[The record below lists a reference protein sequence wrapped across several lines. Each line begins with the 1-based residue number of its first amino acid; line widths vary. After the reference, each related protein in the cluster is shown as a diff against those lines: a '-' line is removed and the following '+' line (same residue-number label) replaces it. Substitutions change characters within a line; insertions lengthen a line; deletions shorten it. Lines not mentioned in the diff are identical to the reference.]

1 MKVIKEVIR
10 TGILAAVLALCGT
23 AYAQSPHG
31 LTYTQVSVAPGT
43 KVTIQGMEMV
53 SVQVP
58 VRQFTMDKRYAVRFL
73 APLFSNGEE
82 EFVAADIY
90 TQHSNA
96 PLENANATI
105 DGVPVRIDV
114 LDGRTYGVHTGI
126 DELTFL
132 TTNRL
137 QVESNATALVTAKL
151 GDTLLTYYCS
161 FYQTD
166 HDVALGLN
174 EYRGTAQ
181 AAYGRYTD
189 PVNLISQAN
198 GLDKCIDYLRI
209 IALN

>member
-1 MKVIKEVIR
+1 MNAIKEALR
-10 TGILAAVLALCGT
+10 TGSMVALLAACSA
-23 AYAQSPHG
+23 AYAQSPHS

-43 KVTIQGMEMV
+43 KVTIQDMEMV
-53 SVQVP
+53 AVQVP
-58 VRQFTMDKRYAVRFL
+58 VRQFTTDKRYAVRFL
-73 APLFSNGEE
+73 SPLFSNGEE
-82 EFVAADIY
+82 DFVAADIY

-114 LDGRTYGVHTGI
+114 LDGRTYGVHTGF
-126 DELTFL
+126 DEMTFL

-137 QVESNATALVTAKL
+137 QVQSNATALVSAKL
-151 GDTLLTYYCS
+151 GDTLLTYFCS

-166 HDVALGLN
+166 HDVALGPN

-189 PVNLISQAN
+189 PDNLTGQAN